1 LCWALSLLALMWA
14 SLLLHAV
21 ADTWAW
27 QVICRLVCRQEGEE
41 KRSGPGPA
49 ALADTRA
56 RRGLKPGQLDPQTAD
71 FAHRL
76 RELAGRR
83 SYLRN
88 FWYAAGARPAPAG
101 AALRCALGALTWRS
115 TLCLA
120 RLLGGRPPMQRAARE
135 ALSWRRYLSVLKTL
149 SHNPVLKSAR
159 ARRHLGEGGRQARGR
174 GGAGPEAGALPRPR
188 RCRALPAR
196 CAPPHS
202 LHPVVPPAS
211 VCGFR
216 RPCAPPA

>member
-1 LCWALSLLALMWA
+1 MRA

-101 AALRCALGALTWRS
+101 AALRCALGPLTWRS

-135 ALSWRRYLSVLKTL
+135 ALSWRRCVNVLKTL
-149 SHNPVLKSAR
+149 YHNLILETYAKKRAR
-159 ARRHLGEGGRQARGR
+159 AQASRRRWAPSLWAWRCWARSWCSSAAATAPCTACTVRGR
-174 GGAGPEAGALPRPR
+174 SFSVSYGAAGQCMRVL
-188 RCRALPAR
+188 
-196 CAPPHS
+196 S
-202 LHPVVPPAS
+202 F
-211 VCGFR
+211 VCT
-216 RPCAPPA
+216 PCLTGK